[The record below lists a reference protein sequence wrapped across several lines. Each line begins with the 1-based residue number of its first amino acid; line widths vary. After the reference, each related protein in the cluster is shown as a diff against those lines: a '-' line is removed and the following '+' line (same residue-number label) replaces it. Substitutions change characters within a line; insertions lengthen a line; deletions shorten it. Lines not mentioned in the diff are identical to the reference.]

1 VQGTVKSAVAA
12 ALVFALALGGAALA
26 SGETVPTSPPQ
37 RPTETVPASTRKS
50 VWFTEPRLGLGGKA
64 AIEGHM
70 TTIGVRLPGY
80 CVGDPRYEVD
90 RVKVVE
96 RPKTGRRPF
105 GSAVITA
112 FIHRP
117 EYQRVISGHEGNVF
131 YGTCADIG
139 GGLQPE
145 RIRLK
150 RPASQLILYDGGYL
164 RPHRAYPP
172 VGTPPDA

>member
-1 VQGTVKSAVAA
+1 VLAGVAIA
-12 ALVFALALGGAALA
+12 NAEVV
-26 SGETVPTSPPQ
+26 E
-37 RPTETVPASTRKS
+37 RETETVPASTRKS
-50 VWFTEPRLGLGGKA
+50 LWFTSPRSVTA
-64 AIEGHM
+64 ATIEGH
-70 TTIGVRLPGY
+70 TITIGVRLPGY

-96 RPKTGRRPF
+96 RPKTARRPF

-117 EYQRVISGHEGNVF
+117 EYQRVIPGREGNVI
-131 YGTCADIG
+131 YGSCADIG

-145 RIRLK
+145 RVKLK
-150 RPASQLILYDGGYL
+150 RPASQLVFYDGGYA

-172 VGTPPDA
+172 VGTPPDRVDDRIGARAAF